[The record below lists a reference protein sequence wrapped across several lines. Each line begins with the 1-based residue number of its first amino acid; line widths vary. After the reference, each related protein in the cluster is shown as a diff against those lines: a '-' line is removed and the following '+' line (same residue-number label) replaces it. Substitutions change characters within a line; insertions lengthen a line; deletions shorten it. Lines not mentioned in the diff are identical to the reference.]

1 MRLVI
6 GSLRQQESFYISNS
20 TKGGRLG
27 RVKLKRAGEVA
38 QVKGPH
44 LRFGLF
50 SNWIEGPWAC
60 FCKGGLVASQAW
72 PKPSGDQS
80 NKLRKRPFDF
90 PRQANKQTLS
100 NEKSL
105 CP

>member
-20 TKGGRLG
+20 TKSGRLG

-60 FCKGGLVASQAW
+60 FCKGGLVASLGPNPAEIKAINCAKGRLIFRDR
-72 PKPSGDQS
+72 PT
-80 NKLRKRPFDF
+80 NKL
-90 PRQANKQTLS
+90 
-100 NEKSL
+100 
-105 CP
+105 

>member
-38 QVKGPH
+38 QVKVFK
-44 LRFGLF
+44 LDRRALGLF
-50 SNWIEGPWAC
+50 
-60 FCKGGLVASQAW
+60 L
-72 PKPSGDQS
+72 
-80 NKLRKRPFDF
+80 
-90 PRQANKQTLS
+90 
-100 NEKSL
+100 
-105 CP
+105 